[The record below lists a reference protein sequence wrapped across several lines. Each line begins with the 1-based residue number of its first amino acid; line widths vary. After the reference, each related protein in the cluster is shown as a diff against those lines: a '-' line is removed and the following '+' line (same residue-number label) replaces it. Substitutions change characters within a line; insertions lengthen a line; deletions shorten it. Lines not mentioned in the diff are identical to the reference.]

1 MWPLSPHPDSAPE
14 GGGRMNAGTRHLL
27 AKSISTAEASSGH
40 LEGAVTL
47 RGHTALVLAAAEE
60 LLAHR
65 GSASLRAAGLEPELL
80 GRLRRLVLLGAAVH
94 DLGKCSDHFQAMIRK
109 ERKEPQ
115 LLRHEALA
123 LWLCWPGQPLA
134 AWLRQAVADETDLC
148 LALVCAAAHHR
159 RFRQGAVAPRDS
171 GAGSSIKLLVDH
183 EDFGHTLELISMKLG
198 LPAPPAL
205 PASIVLQVSRGQDPE
220 SELDAWQEDFERR
233 VTPGSVEAR
242 LLPVVKVLVLAAD
255 VAGSALPR
263 AGERRGW
270 IGQALSRRASAGQM
284 FSVVERR
291 LHRRALRPFQEAIAR
306 SQAPLTLARAGCGSG
321 KTVAAYAWAAR
332 QHPGRQLW
340 LTYPTTGTATEG
352 FRDYVHEADIAGR
365 LEHGRAEVD
374 MEIFGLREDGGA
386 PRDWDRLEALRA
398 WEQDVLTCTVDT
410 VLGLIQNHRKGM
422 YAWPALCESCVVF
435 DEIHAYD
442 ERLFGSLLRFL
453 EALPGLPAL
462 LMTASLP
469 EARLRALRELCL
481 KVHGVRLAEIE
492 GPTELEALPRY
503 RRLQAEEPWHEVEHC
518 LARGGKVL
526 WVSNTVERCLEAAE
540 EAERRGLPALRYH
553 SRFRYVDRVERH
565 GDVIAR
571 FGKEGAVLA
580 CTTQVAEMSLDLSAD
595 LLVTDLAPI
604 PALIQRLG
612 RLNRRNP
619 PEGPAAPAPFLVL
632 PFAGLPYEPPQIEE
646 AYGWLTRL
654 GHGALSQRDLIDQ
667 WAPPPE
673 PADLERTSSTWL
685 DGHFCTQ
692 PADLR
697 ESSPG
702 LTVLRQEDAE
712 DVWRGRVKAQQVV
725 LPMNRPPPSLRGW
738 QSWPMLHSV
747 LVAPGEAILY
757 DPLRGARW
765 RKP

>member
-1 MWPLSPHPDSAPE
+1 MKTRQPE
-14 GGGRMNAGTRHLL
+14 ALRRLL
-27 AKSISTAEASSGH
+27 AKSTSTAEARSGH
-40 LEGAVTL
+40 LEGADTL
-47 RGHTALVLAAAEE
+47 RGHTALVLAAAEQ
-60 LLAHR
+60 LLEHR
-65 GSASLRAAGLEPELL
+65 GSASLRAAGLEQALL

-94 DLGKCSDHFQAMIRK
+94 DLGKCSDHFQAMIRG

-115 LLRHEALA
+115 LLRHEALS

-134 AWLRQAVADETDLC
+134 SWLRQAVENETELC

-159 RFRQGAVAPRDS
+159 KFRKEAVAPRDS
-171 GAGSSIKLLVDH
+171 GAGVALELLVHH
-183 EDFGHTLELISMKLG
+183 EDFGQTLKLVAKKLG
-198 LPAPPAL
+198 LPAPPFFTAPVPL
-205 PASIVLQVSRGQDPE
+205 RVSRGHDPGRQ
-220 SELDAWQEDFERR
+220 LDQWQEEFEQR
-233 VTPGSVEAR
+233 VPPGSLEAR

-263 AGERRGW
+263 AGERPGW
-270 IGQALSRRASAGQM
+270 IGQQLSRRASAEQM
-284 FSVVERR
+284 FSIVDRR
-291 LHRRALRPFQEAIAR
+291 LEGRALRPFQEAIAR

-352 FRDYVHEADIAGR
+352 FRDYVYGAGLSGR

-374 MEIFGLREDGGA
+374 LEIFGLREDGGT

-398 WEQDVLTCTVDT
+398 WGQDVLTCTVDT

-422 YAWPALCESCVVF
+422 YAWPTLCEACVVF

-453 EALPGLPAL
+453 EALPGIPAL

-469 EARLRALRELCL
+469 EARLRALRELCQRM
-481 KVHGVRLAEIE
+481 HGVELAEVE
-492 GPTELEALPRY
+492 GPADLEELPRY
-503 RRLQAEEPWHEVEHC
+503 RRMHSETPWREVEDC

-526 WVSNTVERCLEAAE
+526 WVSNTVDRCLEAAN

-553 SRFRYVDRVERH
+553 SRFRYEDRVRRH
-565 GDVIAR
+565 GDVIDR
-571 FGKEGAVLA
+571 FGEPGAVLA

-612 RLNRRNP
+612 RLNRRSSP
-619 PEGPAAPAPFLVL
+619 QRPAAPAPFLVL
-632 PFAGLPYEPPQIEE
+632 PFTGKPYERQELAE
-646 AYGWLTRL
+646 AEGWLARL
-654 GHGALSQRDLIDQ
+654 GEGPLSQRDLTAK
-667 WAPPPE
+667 WAPPSE
-673 PADLERTSSTWL
+673 QAGLEHTSSTWL
-685 DGHFCTQ
+685 DGHFCTELA
-692 PADLR
+692 PLR
-697 ESSPG
+697 DSSPG
-702 LTVLRQEDAE
+702 ITVLLEEDAE
-712 DVWRGRVKAQQVV
+712 KVRLGRVKVQEVA
-725 LPMNRPPPSLRGW
+725 LPMNPPPPSLRGW
-738 QSWPMLHSV
+738 RSWGLVHFFP
-747 LVAPGEAILY
+747 VAPREAISY

-765 RKP
+765 QSL